1 MKKKNFFY
9 IFFIIFWLC
18 LDQLSKYLISKLVSL
33 YQIITVIP
41 GFFNLTR
48 VHNRGAIFGFLGNT
62 SNPLALIFLNLGA
75 LFAFAIVA
83 YYFIRTP
90 AEMVLARI
98 SFALI
103 ISGALGNIIDRVFRG
118 YVIDFLDFYL
128 NKFHW
133 PFFNLADSCITVGAI
148 LLVYNLFRS
157 QEKCSQS
164 S

>member
-18 LDQLSKYLISKLVSL
+18 LDHLSKYLISKFVSL

>member
-18 LDQLSKYLISKLVSL
+18 LDQLSKYLISKFVSL